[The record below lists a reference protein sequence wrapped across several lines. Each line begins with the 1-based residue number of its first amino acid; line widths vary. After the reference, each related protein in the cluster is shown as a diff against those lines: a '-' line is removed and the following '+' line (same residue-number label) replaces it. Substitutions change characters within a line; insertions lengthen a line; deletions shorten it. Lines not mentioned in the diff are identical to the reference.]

1 MGNDQI
7 DQILKLTKLM
17 GAKDV
22 VNYIRDYRLSER
34 RGHRKDNICFDIIVA
49 FENGD
54 IKEEP
59 ASNYEQFINKGNKEN
74 VSAEGLDLLKNL
86 LKLDYVWIN

>member
-22 VNYIRDYRLSER
+22 VNYIRDYRLS
-34 RGHRKDNICFDIIVA
+34 
-49 FENGD
+49 
-54 IKEEP
+54 
-59 ASNYEQFINKGNKEN
+59 
-74 VSAEGLDLLKNL
+74 
-86 LKLDYVWIN
+86 